1 MAAPKSLSMG
11 VRKKIMFLVQDRP
24 NWTGGPIINVRRL
37 LPAWKAAGYEVIA
50 PTGYRD
56 DAPNARF
63 LEAQGIPCPLF
74 KMPAATELY
83 TAWILE
89 QVAIHRP
96 DVFVG
101 DTHVAGGYALPWL
114 NTWGIPSVMMVRN
127 LDAYN
132 LEVAHAFFGKNR
144 TRHATALVCVNERI
158 RQEIL
163 KNYPT
168 TDAESVRVI
177 PSGVPTSAYRAQWV
191 KDGPLRLV
199 YAGVLMEERKRLL
212 KLWEAFVYA
221 HTIDPNLHLT
231 FIGDGPL
238 RTTLE
243 QKALEAGLKEKV
255 SFTGVLLDDAYK
267 AMLAQQQILLLFSDH
282 EGTPGSVMDAMS
294 CGLVPLCRNMEGI
307 ESIIQHERNGLIF
320 DGSKENFVAQ
330 LQKLKV
336 ENTWQQYATQAL
348 EDFGA
353 RFSLDMALQRWDEL
367 LEYVY
372 EKKLEPVEIKRP
384 AKIKLPPVRFHFAN
398 ADRRQNLLFALLRG
412 IYILWQRATQRK

>member
-1 MAAPKSLSMG
+1 
-11 VRKKIMFLVQDRP
+11 
-24 NWTGGPIINVRRL
+24 
-37 LPAWKAAGYEVIA
+37 
-50 PTGYRD
+50 
-56 DAPNARF
+56 
-63 LEAQGIPCPLF
+63 
-74 KMPAATELY
+74 
-83 TAWILE
+83 
-89 QVAIHRP
+89 
-96 DVFVG
+96 
-101 DTHVAGGYALPWL
+101 
-114 NTWGIPSVMMVRN
+114 
-127 LDAYN
+127 
-132 LEVAHAFFGKNR
+132 
-144 TRHATALVCVNERI
+144 
-158 RQEIL
+158 
-163 KNYPT
+163 
-168 TDAESVRVI
+168 
-177 PSGVPTSAYRAQWV
+177 
-191 KDGPLRLV
+191 
-199 YAGVLMEERKRLL
+199 
-212 KLWEAFVYA
+212 
-221 HTIDPNLHLT
+221 
-231 FIGDGPL
+231 
-238 RTTLE
+238 
-243 QKALEAGLKEKV
+243 
-255 SFTGVLLDDAYK
+255 LDDAYK

-294 CGLVPLCRNMEGI
+294 CGVVPLCRNMEGI